1 MTENNTARRKDWPMS
16 YVRACMAFG
25 NGDVGRGKHAI
36 FMLARRLEEAR
47 EKHPIFAESA
57 EEAVEVIGE
66 EWAELSQ
73 AVDQESRD
81 RQYDEALHVAA
92 TAIRFAIGEHET
104 HGGEKAR

>member
-66 EWAELSQ
+66 EWAELS
-73 AVDQESRD
+73 
-81 RQYDEALHVAA
+81 H
-92 TAIRFAIGEHET
+92 IRFAIGEHET

>member
-1 MTENNTARRKDWPMS
+1 MTELNTTKPKEWPMS

-25 NGDVGRGKHAI
+25 NGDVGWGQHAI

-73 AVDQESRD
+73 AVDQESQD
-81 RQYDEALHVAA
+81 RQHDEALDVAA
-92 TAIRFAIGEHET
+92 TAIQFAIGEH
-104 HGGEKAR
+104 KAP

>member
-1 MTENNTARRKDWPMS
+1 MTEHNTARRKDWPMS
-16 YVRACMAFG
+16 HVRACMAFG
-25 NGDVGRGKHAI
+25 NGDVGRGRHAI

-47 EKHPIFAESA
+47 EKHPVFAESA

-81 RQYDEALHVAA
+81 RQLDEALDVACVA
-92 TAIRFAIGEHET
+92 MRFMNGEHV
-104 HGGEKAR
+104 H